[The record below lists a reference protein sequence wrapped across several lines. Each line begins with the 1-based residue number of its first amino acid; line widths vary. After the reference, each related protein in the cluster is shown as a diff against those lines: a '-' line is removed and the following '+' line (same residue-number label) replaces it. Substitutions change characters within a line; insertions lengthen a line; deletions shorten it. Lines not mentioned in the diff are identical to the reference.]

1 MQSIVE
7 HTGGPCR
14 GLALAASLTGFTIT
28 MTRMLKTMVAAA
40 ASQVAVSPGAVCPA
54 ECLTDRVVVELQSNP
69 IEAGVTI
76 LTCSV
81 IECPQTSDGI
91 WRLSS

>member
-28 MTRMLKTMVAAA
+28 MTRMLKTMVTAAV
-40 ASQVAVSPGAVCPA
+40 SRVVVSPGAVVPC
-54 ECLTDRVVVELQSNP
+54 
-69 IEAGVTI
+69 
-76 LTCSV
+76 
-81 IECPQTSDGI
+81 
-91 WRLSS
+91 

>member
-28 MTRMLKTMVAAA
+28 MTRMLKTMVTAAV
-40 ASQVAVSPGAVCPA
+40 SRVAVSPGAVVPC
-54 ECLTDRVVVELQSNP
+54 
-69 IEAGVTI
+69 
-76 LTCSV
+76 
-81 IECPQTSDGI
+81 
-91 WRLSS
+91 